1 MISSSKGKVLDS
13 NPNFFET
20 TKGRIFFIPY
30 TQFYTENK
38 NLGTNVYKQSYFKTE
53 NQKYDFV
60 RICDYLYR
68 IVRSEHHFYDIKGE
82 YYRLKIFGI
91 KLFSLLIG
99 PEGKF
104 FKIFNIKLPFKLKP
118 NYDKLFSLLKQYVC
132 FKTNLENCNIVN
144 LFSFSG
150 ELNYLAHYMQ
160 DIPEIKDL
168 PNKVFALSVYAN
180 RNILK
185 MYGFSDPMVLVPYFF
200 MRLGFCEEKI
210 HQYHDG
216 TVCNKFLDYQFANS
230 WSKVQKE
237 KPLTVY
243 MTEYYNLSN
252 YKCHMPI
259 ITDEEKTEVEK
270 FLSEKQ
276 IPIPFVV
283 INPISVNTAG
293 YSLDFWQDLCNKL
306 RDKGFYCLINADN
319 DSEYNQIGT
328 TCFLPHAQFRYLIS
342 KSSALIGL
350 RSGLTAIVADVAP
363 QIHAFIKKIGR
374 NSVQDSLKYWSLK
387 NNINANPD
395 NIYEYDCDQYNED
408 ELLNLVISN
417 LTKSR

>member
-1 MISSSKGKVLDS
+1 MISTSNDNVLDS

-30 TQFYTENK
+30 SQHYTENK
-38 NLGTNVYKQSYFKTE
+38 NLGTNVYKQSYFKTK
-53 NQKYDFV
+53 NQKNDFV
-60 RICDYLYR
+60 RIRDYLYGL
-68 IVRSEHHFYDIKGE
+68 VRSEHHFYDIKGE
-82 YYRLKIFGI
+82 YFRLKIFGI
-91 KLFSLLIG
+91 KVFSLLIG

-104 FKIFNIKLPFKLKP
+104 LKLLNIKLPFELKP

-150 ELNYLAHYMQ
+150 ELNYLAHYMP

-210 HQYHDG
+210 HQYQDG

-259 ITDEEKTEVEK
+259 ITDEDKKTVED
-270 FLSEKQ
+270 FLSLNKVNL
-276 IPIPFVV
+276 PFFV
-283 INPISVNTAG
+283 INPISVNTDG
-293 YSLDFWQDLCNKL
+293 FSMDFWKELCL
-306 RDKGFYCLINADN
+306 RLKDKGYICLINAD
-319 DSEYNQIGT
+319 DKSEYRILGT
-328 TCFLPHAQFRYLIS
+328 TCFLPHAQFRYLVS
-342 KSSALIGL
+342 KSEGLIGL
-350 RSGLTAIVADVAP
+350 RSGLTAIVADVAT

-374 NSVQDSLKYWSLK
+374 NSVQDSLKYWPLR
-387 NNINANPD
+387 NNINVTSD
-395 NIYEYDCDQYNED
+395 KIYEYDCDKYNE
-408 ELLNLVISN
+408 EQLLDLVISN
-417 LTKSR
+417 LDGMK